1 MYVCVIEIREQMDKE
16 QCYSPFIHLYV
27 EDVSSTNSYHS
38 ALSGRWQPTSF
49 VGRSHLFG
57 EVFRSDAD
65 R

>member
-38 ALSGRWQPTSF
+38 ALSGR
-49 VGRSHLFG
+49 
-57 EVFRSDAD
+57 
-65 R
+65 